1 MYLLYVELQYKDMK
15 KVMNDQILNEEL
27 QDELDQKEWVQ
38 DVVDKVYPHIV
49 TTLGPS
55 EYVEET
61 PKVEIWNDIYARYSG
76 IPEMRGE
83 DSKKTK
89 AEWKD
94 EDNTIYVYYLNMV
107 DVEDIIRSLLHEYT
121 HSLQDPDPDKR
132 EENRKDGYEL

>member
-1 MYLLYVELQYKDMK
+1 MYLLYIELQYKDMK

-27 QDELDQKEWVQ
+27 QEELDQKTMVQ

-55 EYVEET
+55 KYREEI
-61 PKVEIWNDIYARYSG
+61 PQVEIWNDIYARYSG
-76 IPEMRGE
+76 IPAMRGE

-94 EDNTIYVYYLNMV
+94 EDNTIYIYYLNME
-107 DVEDIIRSLLHEYT
+107 DTEDIIRSLLHEYT
-121 HSLQDPDPDKR
+121 HSLCVGHIRWHRGSPTH
-132 EENRKDGYEL
+132 